1 MMRLLCM
8 CTLNICLIAWRGIAS
23 PANAAAER
31 DTVKLEP
38 SRSFLWTP
46 LLGMLWAAT
55 WGNKGKE
62 KFPPQEG
69 TSLAGEHTDGG
80 LVAPLPK
87 LLLSCLF
94 PSLRPGLFTFSS
106 FIPFRFFVMKNF

>member
-1 MMRLLCM
+1 MMRLPGM

-87 LLLSCLF
+87 LLL
-94 PSLRPGLFTFSS
+94 
-106 FIPFRFFVMKNF
+106 